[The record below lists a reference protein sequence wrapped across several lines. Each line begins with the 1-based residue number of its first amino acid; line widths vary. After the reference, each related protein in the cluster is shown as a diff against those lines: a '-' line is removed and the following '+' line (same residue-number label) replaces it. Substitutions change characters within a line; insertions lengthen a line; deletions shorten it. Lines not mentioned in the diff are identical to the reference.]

1 MPKRWVLHKLVIG
14 MTPLEQEEYE
24 EYKALRPQFVN
35 AELRAFA
42 YALRESPCGLR

>member
-14 MTPLEQEEYE
+14 MTPLEQE